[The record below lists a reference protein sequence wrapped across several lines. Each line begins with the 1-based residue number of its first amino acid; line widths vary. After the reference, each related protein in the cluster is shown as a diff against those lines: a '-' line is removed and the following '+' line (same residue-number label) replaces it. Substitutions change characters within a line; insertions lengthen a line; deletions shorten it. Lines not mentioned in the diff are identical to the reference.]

1 MSQKVCTTMVIMKIN
16 IGEESEMKSVVK
28 TDMYLFGAKS
38 FPLER
43 VTKVICDAKE
53 MIPFAQTLNRPR
65 DK

>member
-1 MSQKVCTTMVIMKIN
+1 MVIMKIN

-28 TDMYLFGAKS
+28 TYMYSFDAKS

-43 VTKVICDAKE
+43 VTKVIWDAKE